1 MTSGETQFAD
11 LYSRYYRQVYA
22 YCHRRTTSEHAEDA
36 VAETFLVA
44 WRRINELPQGDQAL
58 AWLYRVA
65 YRTLGHQW
73 RGLSRRGRLN
83 KKLSSVGVETVNPP
97 EDDFLVR
104 SERSQVREATS
115 RLKPAEIEVLRLAI
129 WEELPQQDIAIALD
143 LNIDAVRQRLS
154 RAKKHLTDEYNRL
167 ENIRSKPPAA
177 QKGGGR

>member
-1 MTSGETQFAD
+1 MTSGDAQFAD
-11 LYSRYYRQVYA
+11 LYGRYYRQVYA
-22 YCHRRTTSEHAEDA
+22 YCRRRTTSEHAEDA

-44 WRRINELPQGDQAL
+44 WRRMDELPGGEQAL

-73 RGLSRRGRLN
+73 RGLSRRNRLHR
-83 KKLSSVGVETVNPP
+83 KLSSVGVEAVNPP

-115 RLKPAEIEVLRLAI
+115 RLKPAEVEVLRLAI
-129 WEELPQQDIAIALD
+129 WEELPQPDIAIALD

-167 ENIRSKPPAA
+167 ENRRIKPPAA